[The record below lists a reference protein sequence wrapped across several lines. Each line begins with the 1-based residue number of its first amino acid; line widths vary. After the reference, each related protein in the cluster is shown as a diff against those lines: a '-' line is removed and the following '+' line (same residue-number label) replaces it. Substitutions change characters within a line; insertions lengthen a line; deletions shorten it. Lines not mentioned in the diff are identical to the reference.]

1 MHIGSGFEYLRLR
14 ITGCYKRF
22 IGRLRLLKV
31 NRELLVFFVF
41 LCVAIIFW
49 FLQTFK
55 ENMNTGINYKI
66 SIYNVPK
73 NVIFT
78 SPVPETIKVNVAGR
92 GFAVLE
98 YLSKVQERTV
108 YVDFSELSSDKGY
121 ISIGNTVWRSLFAKE
136 FNESVRFV
144 STTPSS
150 VDIYYSTGKKKRV
163 PVIFNG
169 QITTGQ
175 QHLLCGVELAPD
187 SVDVYASS
195 NHYDSISVAYTER
208 GIFSGLE
215 DTLHT
220 RLALKRINGVK
231 YVPDSVDAHICVD
244 LFTEK
249 TLSLPIY
256 CENIPQ
262 NKILRTFPLCA
273 NVTFHVSATMFNL
286 VAENDFA
293 LVVDYNSI
301 RPGDEKCRLQVRSKP
316 EGVTN
321 LRISPETVEYIIEQ
335 VEE

>member
-1 MHIGSGFEYLRLR
+1 MHTESGLEYLRVR
-14 ITGCYKRF
+14 ITGYYKRI

-55 ENMNTGINYKI
+55 EEMNIGVNYKV

-78 SPVPETIKVNVAGR
+78 SPVPETIKVNISGR

-98 YLSKVQERTV
+98 YLSKLQDKTIH
-108 YVDFSELSSDKGY
+108 VDFSELSSNKGY
-121 ISIGNTVWRSLFAKE
+121 ISIGNAVWRNLLAKE
-136 FNESVRFV
+136 FNETVRFV
-144 STTPSS
+144 STTPA
-150 VDIYYSTGKKKRV
+150 VVGLYYSTGQKKRV
-163 PVIFNG
+163 PVVFNG
-169 QITTGQ
+169 QIRTGQ
-175 QHLLCGVELAPD
+175 QHLLCGVELNPD

-195 NHYDSISVAYTER
+195 SYYDSITVAYTENCM
-208 GIFSGLE
+208 FSGLE

-220 RLALKRINGVK
+220 RLSLKTVTGVK
-231 YVPDSVDAHICVD
+231 YVPDSVDATICVD

-249 TLSLPIY
+249 TLKLPIY

-262 NKILRTFPLCA
+262 NKILRTFPLVA
-273 NVTFHVSATMFNL
+273 DVTFHVSATMFDL
-286 VAENDFA
+286 VSENDFA

-316 EGVTN
+316 NGVTN
-321 LRISPETVEYIIEQ
+321 LHIYPETVEYIIEQ
-335 VEE
+335 IEE

>member
-1 MHIGSGFEYLRLR
+1 MHIESGFEYLRIR
-14 ITGCYKRF
+14 ITGCYKRL
-22 IGRLRLLKV
+22 IGRLRLVKV

-55 ENMNTGINYKI
+55 EGMNIGIDYNV

-78 SPVPETIKVNVAGR
+78 SPIPETIKVNVSGR
-92 GFAVLE
+92 GFAILE
-98 YLSKVQERTV
+98 YLSKRRNKTLRI
-108 YVDFSELSSDKGY
+108 DFSELSSAKGY
-121 ISIGNTVWRSLFAKE
+121 ISISSAVWRNLLAKE

-163 PVIFNG
+163 PVIFDG
-169 QITTGQ
+169 QIRTGQ
-175 QHLLCGVELAPD
+175 QHLLCGVELTPD
-187 SVDVYASS
+187 SVDVYASV
-195 NHYDSISVAYTER
+195 NHYDSITAAYTER

-215 DTLHT
+215 DTLRT
-220 RLALKRINGVK
+220 RLALKTINGVK
-231 YVPDSVDAHICVD
+231 YVPDSVDANICVD

-262 NKILRTFPLCA
+262 NKILRTFPLSA
-273 NVTFHVSATMFNL
+273 NVTFHVSATMFDL
-286 VAENDFA
+286 ISENDFA

-301 RPGDEKCRLQVRSKP
+301 RPGDEKCRLLMRSKP

-321 LRISPETVEYIIEQ
+321 LRIYPETVEYIIEQ